1 VINLKGVAKKVGVG
15 LVIVVILIFAV
26 MGAVI
31 FDVMSY
37 KATGSQTLQP
47 NGTPEG
53 KALVVYDPGISGAAQ
68 DVATIIANQMQ
79 AKGHTVD
86 LAGIKSSKAANTSG
100 YDVIVVG
107 GPIYAGKAATSV
119 QEYLKTLKPVGAVV
133 GVFATGD
140 DPDTA
145 TDYTLLSKE
154 AAPLPE
160 GSTLQIKAVMKIVDP
175 GADDQQQIADFV
187 NALLS

>member
-1 VINLKGVAKKVGVG
+1 MKGIAKKVGIG
-15 LVIVVILIFAV
+15 LVIVVVLVFAV

-37 KATGSQTLQP
+37 TATGSQTLQP
-47 NGTPEG
+47 NGTPVG

-68 DVATIIANQMQ
+68 DVATTIASQLQ
-79 AKGHTVD
+79 AKGYTAD
-86 LAGIKSSKAANTSG
+86 LAGIKSSKAADTSE
-100 YDVIVVG
+100 YNIIVVG
-107 GPIYAGKAATSV
+107 GPIYAGQAASSV
-119 QEYLKTLKPVGAVV
+119 QEYLKTLEPVEAVV

-145 TDYTLLSKE
+145 TDIVLLTRE

-160 GSTLQIKAVMKIVDP
+160 GSTLQIKAIMKIVDS
-175 GADDQQQIADFV
+175 AANNQQQISDFV
-187 NALLS
+187 NALLA